1 MRPNPMITLPSTA
14 AIGGD
19 LFPDT
24 SHSPSLAE
32 LVGYERAAEV
42 IDFCFI
48 ANPYYPTAEMI
59 ETLAA
64 GLPTLIK
71 CYPSS
76 NPATT
81 ERVLAEVL
89 EVDAGDLI
97 VGNGATELIVL
108 INELLVDRIGVPVPT
123 FGEYIEKLRDPAAAE
138 LFDLHR
144 DRDYQLDLTEYLA
157 WGRERDLKA
166 LLVINP
172 GNPTGQLHPLDEMV
186 DFLERAADMDLVVV
200 DESFIDFAGDPIP
213 SLMPLA
219 GRFANLLIVRSMSKH
234 YGVPGLRLGFAY
246 SRNRGMIARLR
257 AMLPTWH
264 LNVLAEYFLT
274 LLPSTATEYRESLRR
289 VIADVARLQAEL
301 AAIPGLFVYPT
312 GSNFVLF
319 RIDNG
324 LTAVELQAR
333 LLGEHL
339 MYVRDCSNKT
349 GMDDRHVRV
358 ASQGRESDARLV
370 EALSGLMAEA
380 GAAPR

>member
-1 MRPNPMITLPSTA
+1 
-14 AIGGD
+14 
-19 LFPDT
+19 
-24 SHSPSLAE
+24 
-32 LVGYERAAEV
+32 
-42 IDFCFI
+42 
-48 ANPYYPTAEMI
+48 
-59 ETLAA
+59 
-64 GLPTLIK
+64 
-71 CYPSS
+71 
-76 NPATT
+76 
-81 ERVLAEVL
+81 
-89 EVDAGDLI
+89 
-97 VGNGATELIVL
+97 
-108 INELLVDRIGVPVPT
+108 
-123 FGEYIEKLRDPAAAE
+123 
-138 LFDLHR
+138 
-144 DRDYQLDLTEYLA
+144 
-157 WGRERDLKA
+157 
-166 LLVINP
+166 
-172 GNPTGQLHPLDEMV
+172 
-186 DFLERAADMDLVVV
+186 
-200 DESFIDFAGDPIP
+200 
-213 SLMPLA
+213 LA

-274 LLPSTATEYRESLRR
+274 LLPTTDTEYRDSLRR

-380 GAAPR
+380 GAAAR